1 MEERGYIKVDEV
13 AATRMQALC
22 KAYAVRRAER
32 IARVQKEMKAN
43 ELKYGDVWNMEG
55 NFFSK
60 IDKEDPFEDMAKL
73 NFIYIHRAFFS
84 LHARW
89 M

>member
-1 MEERGYIKVDEV
+1 MDEV

-43 ELKYGDVWNMEG
+43 EDDGDDSDEEEQQIVTKKK
-55 NFFSK
+55 S
-60 IDKEDPFEDMAKL
+60 DAK
-73 NFIYIHRAFFS
+73 R
-84 LHARW
+84 
-89 M
+89 